1 VAVCVAKGGSCGS
14 RRIRNEIKIFD
25 TIGKHPNIISMFYQ
39 GTTADGLP
47 YLAIEIVQPI
57 GYDLDRLKNQYQF
70 AGQSVPVPLMA
81 RIIRQLADALEHM
94 HNHCLIHRDLKTENV
109 LVNAGY
115 HTKLIDMGVCAP
127 FGTSDA
133 LPAPYMAP
141 EICEGVAQHAEV
153 DCWGVGLILHQVY
166 QHQWRLLS
174 CKQSPT
180 KMMPGIPS
188 TKRAMHPKVQQAM
201 MGLLMFDKN
210 NRWTMDTLTNCEWL
224 KTQPTQNSKDW
235 QKPTGSTGNVSRVSL
250 QLYQSSQPMPT
261 VLAVNI
267 SSRNHPHL
275 IGMPLGDL
283 RLGRELGV
291 NVLLIKQADGAF
303 EKVPGVET
311 KIMLGDWVYFGM
323 PQGEGFWDAV
333 DGLETKLRGGSSV
346 QASMSRSKSSG
357 CFRSLSRKEVIES
370 GILVEFAVEF
380 DCFKFPEHIE
390 TQAEIGP
397 NGLDMRKRFGINLV
411 GIERPGG
418 NEGEREVEWFP
429 SGTSTVEPGNIGLVM
444 REPCADGSSQPT
456 LSDKDLVPLMQKKRF
471 ARGCR

>member
-1 VAVCVAKGGSCGS
+1 
-14 RRIRNEIKIFD
+14 
-25 TIGKHPNIISMFYQ
+25 
-39 GTTADGLP
+39 
-47 YLAIEIVQPI
+47 
-57 GYDLDRLKNQYQF
+57 
-70 AGQSVPVPLMA
+70 
-81 RIIRQLADALEHM
+81 
-94 HNHCLIHRDLKTENV
+94 
-109 LVNAGY
+109 
-115 HTKLIDMGVCAP
+115 
-127 FGTSDA
+127 
-133 LPAPYMAP
+133 
-141 EICEGVAQHAEV
+141 
-153 DCWGVGLILHQVY
+153 
-166 QHQWRLLS
+166 
-174 CKQSPT
+174 
-180 KMMPGIPS
+180 
-188 TKRAMHPKVQQAM
+188 
-201 MGLLMFDKN
+201 
-210 NRWTMDTLTNCEWL
+210 
-224 KTQPTQNSKDW
+224 
-235 QKPTGSTGNVSRVSL
+235 
-250 QLYQSSQPMPT
+250 MPT

-291 NVLLIKQADGAF
+291 NVLLIKRADGAF